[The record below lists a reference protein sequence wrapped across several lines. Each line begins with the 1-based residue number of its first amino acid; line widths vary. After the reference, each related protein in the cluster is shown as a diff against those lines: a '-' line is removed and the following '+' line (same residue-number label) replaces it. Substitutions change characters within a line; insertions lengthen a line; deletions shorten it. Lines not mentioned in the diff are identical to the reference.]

1 MEKIKSITSI
11 VAHVVLLL
19 VVLITLVRIVELL
32 PKSSSADEELIGFD
46 KCLIPKIGH
55 VPNNSTVVVGH
66 AYGAHST
73 ASHDGWIA
81 NPLVE
86 FLNKNS
92 NSINSLILTGDVFYT
107 PSIEKWNRLYNEYSN
122 FFDIHVAPGN
132 HDIERPDSRDTL
144 MVSAF
149 GSQTYPYTH
158 PDLPLIIE
166 NSMDTQWF
174 LDPKSIDLVGLTA
187 SSIVWIAR
195 HNPPLR
201 ELRQVANATIGMN
214 SELDTFTA
222 LDMKLSDDT
231 KEIVWLIGDAGAEAA
246 TERLSCYEKNNHKFV
261 FSGIGEVPGDQ
272 ILLIHNS
279 KLYSYLL

>member
-1 MEKIKSITSI
+1 MEKIKSIISI

-19 VVLITLVRIVELL
+19 VVLIVLVRVVELL
-32 PKSSSADEELIGFD
+32 PKNSSADEELTGFD
-46 KCLIPKIGH
+46 KCSIPEIGH
-55 VPNNSTVVVGH
+55 VPDNSIVVVGH

-81 NPLVE
+81 DHLTD

-92 NSINSLILTGDVFYT
+92 HAIDSLILTGDVFYT
-107 PSIEKWNRLYNEYSN
+107 PSIEKWNKLYKEYSN
-122 FFDIHVAPGN
+122 FFDIHIAPGN

-144 MVSAF
+144 LVSAL
-149 GSQTYPYTH
+149 GIQTYPYVHT
-158 PDLPLIIE
+158 DLPLIIE

-187 SSIVWIAR
+187 SSIVWTAR

-201 ELRQVANATIGMN
+201 ELRHVANATIGMS
-214 SELDTFTA
+214 SELDTFAA
-222 LDMKLSDDT
+222 LDMKLSEDT

-279 KLYSYLL
+279 KLYSYVL